1 MEENTNDNKIDSLYS
16 LEELV
21 KLGRINKSTYD
32 KVKLGSSIIEKKY
45 LEKETQYFKN
55 EKIYNTINNY
65 FNNISYIPDSEKE
78 EMKKI
83 IFRKIS
89 KYYRYPRQNIDENR
103 FEIISEI
110 GKGGFGKVMLC
121 KDKTTNEVFAMKKL
135 KYDLLINNAQ
145 LFHIK
150 TEKDILTMSNNDWKA
165 NLDYSFINDGYLYL
179 IMDYYPGGDLLHY
192 MNKKDTLT
200 EDEARFYIAEII
212 LAVDSLHKNNCIHRD
227 IKPDNFFIDKN
238 GHLKIGDFGLSI
250 ISNSISYPYTY
261 KWNKKNC
268 DEDSENLKKLIG
280 FSNVGSLLYVAPEV
294 IEKKGYGAEIDWW
307 SVGIIFYEMLVGF
320 PPFWGEN
327 DTPKT
332 TGLKLKHFKK
342 YLNIPKG
349 VNISSEAKKLIFG
362 FLSERENRLGVK
374 GFDEIKNHIFFKNFD
389 WENIRKMKPP
399 FVPNLVPFSNG
410 KLLFMKRRSLKFYTS
425 KENLKVVKTIFEKE
439 EKEKENKLK
448 KVNLNFYDFYYNKDL
463 AEVKYKIENNLE
475 EFIKNEI
482 ENYSKI
488 SSKSVNMT
496 LEETSTE
503 EIISLK
509 SNESGKNKK
518 KFLNNYYYNSDIKN
532 KTKSRFTCTDKKVNN
547 GKTSKFRKQ
556 KSIQIIPVKNLMNNL
571 RDNYRTLAKDKSL
584 RKSHNFEMFPKRKS
598 SNNSIIIK
606 DNESINSDTAKPRKI
621 NFLPKKE
628 KKANINISLNRL
640 KNEIGKKI
648 INDYDTKKIKI
659 NGKLIMIK
667 KNLGK

>member
-1 MEENTNDNKIDSLYS
+1 MEEKSNDNKTNFLYS

-45 LEKETQYFKN
+45 LEKENQYFKN
-55 EKIYNTINNY
+55 EKIYNAINNY
-65 FNNISYIPDSEKE
+65 FNNISYMPESEKE
-78 EMKKI
+78 EMKKV

-89 KYYRYPRQNIDENR
+89 KYYRYQRQKIDENR

-110 GKGGFGKVMLC
+110 GKGGFGKVKLC
-121 KDKTTNEVFAMKKL
+121 RDKTTNEVLAMKKL

-150 TEKDILTMSNNDWKA
+150 TEKDILTMPNNVWKA

-212 LAVDSLHKNNCIHRD
+212 LAVDSLHKSNCIHRD

-250 ISNSISYPYTY
+250 ISNSITYPYTY

-268 DEDSENLKKLIG
+268 DGDSENLKKLIG

-294 IEKKGYGAEIDWW
+294 IEKKSYGAEIDWW

-327 DTPKT
+327 DTPKA
-332 TGLKLKHFKK
+332 TGLKLKNFKK

-349 VNISSEAKKLIFG
+349 VNISPEAKKLIFD
-362 FLSERENRLGVK
+362 FLSERENRLGVN
-374 GFDEIKNHIFFKNFD
+374 GIDEIKKHIFFKNFD
-389 WENIRKMKPP
+389 WDNVRKMKPP
-399 FVPNLVPFSNG
+399 FVPNLVPFGNG
-410 KLLFMKRRSLKFYTS
+410 NLLFMKRRSLKFYTS
-425 KENLKVVKTIFEKE
+425 KENLKIAKTIFEKE

-463 AEVKYKIENNLE
+463 VEIKNQIENNLE

-482 ENYSKI
+482 ENFSKI
-488 SSKSVNMT
+488 SSRSVNMT

-509 SNESGKNKK
+509 SNESGKIKK

-532 KTKSRFTCTDKKVNN
+532 KTMSRFNCNDKKANDN
-547 GKTSKFRKQ
+547 MASRFRKQ
-556 KSIQIIPVKNLMNNL
+556 KSIQIIPVRNLMNNL
-571 RDNYRTLAKDKSL
+571 KGNYRTLVKDKSL

-606 DNESINSDTAKPRKI
+606 DNESINSDVVKSIKI
-621 NFLPKKE
+621 NFLNKKE
-628 KKANINISLNRL
+628 KKANLNISINRY
-640 KNEIGKKI
+640 KNEFGKKI

-667 KNLGK
+667 KNIGK

>member
-1 MEENTNDNKIDSLYS
+1 MEEKTNDNKTNSLYS

-55 EKIYNTINNY
+55 EKIYNEINNY

-78 EMKKI
+78 EMKKV

-89 KYYRYPRQNIDENR
+89 KYYRYPRQKIDESR

-110 GKGGFGKVMLC
+110 GKGGFGKVKLC
-121 KDKTTNEVFAMKKL
+121 RDKTTNEVLAMKKL
-135 KYDLLINNAQ
+135 NYDLLINNAQ

-150 TEKDILTMSNNDWKA
+150 TEKDILTMSNNVWKA
-165 NLDYSFINDGYLYL
+165 NLDYSFINDGYLCF

-250 ISNSISYPYTY
+250 LSNSISYPYTY

-268 DEDSENLKKLIG
+268 DGDSEKLKKLIG

-294 IEKKGYGAEIDWW
+294 IEKKSYGAEIDWW

-320 PPFWGEN
+320 PPFWGES
-327 DTPKT
+327 DTPKA
-332 TGLKLKHFKK
+332 TGLKLKNFKK

-349 VNISSEAKKLIFG
+349 VNISPEAKKLIFD
-362 FLSERENRLGVK
+362 FLSERENRLGVN
-374 GFDEIKNHIFFKNFD
+374 GIDEIKNHKFFKNFD

-399 FVPNLVPFSNG
+399 FVPNLVPFG
-410 KLLFMKRRSLKFYTS
+410 KGNLLFMKRRSLKFYTS
-425 KENLKVVKTIFEKE
+425 KENLNVAKTIFEKE

-448 KVNLNFYDFYYNKDL
+448 KVNLHFYDFYYNKDL
-463 AEVKYKIENNLE
+463 VEVKNQIENNLE

-482 ENYSKI
+482 ENFSKI
-488 SSKSVNMT
+488 SSRSVNMT

-518 KFLNNYYYNSDIKN
+518 KFLNNSFFNSDIKN
-532 KTKSRFTCTDKKVNN
+532 KTKSRFTCSDKKPN
-547 GKTSKFRKQ
+547 GCMTSKFRKQ
-556 KSIQIIPVKNLMNNL
+556 KSIQIIPVRNLMNNL

-584 RKSHNFEMFPKRKS
+584 RKSHNFEIFPKRKS

-606 DNESINSDTAKPRKI
+606 DNESINSEVVKPRKI
-621 NFLPKKE
+621 NFLTKKE
-628 KKANINISLNRL
+628 KKTNINISMNRY
-640 KNEIGKKI
+640 KNEFCKKI
-648 INDYDTKKIKI
+648 TSDYDTKKIKI
-659 NGKLIMIK
+659 NGKLIMVK

>member
-1 MEENTNDNKIDSLYS
+1 MKEKPNDNKTNSLYS

-45 LEKETQYFKN
+45 LEKEIQYSKN

-65 FNNISYIPDSEKE
+65 FNNISYISDSEKE
-78 EMKKI
+78 EMKKL

-89 KYYRYPRQNIDENR
+89 KYYRYSRQKIDENR

-110 GKGGFGKVMLC
+110 GKGGFGKVKLC
-121 KDKTTNEVFAMKKL
+121 RDKITNEVLAMKKL

-150 TEKDILTMSNNDWKA
+150 TEKDILSSNNNIWKA
-165 NLDYSFINDGYLYL
+165 NLNYSFINDGYLYF
-179 IMDYYPGGDLLHY
+179 IMDCYPGGDLLHF

-238 GHLKIGDFGLSI
+238 GHLKMGDFGLSI
-250 ISNSISYPYTY
+250 ISNNITYPYTY
-261 KWNKKNC
+261 KSNNNNC
-268 DEDSENLKKLIG
+268 NEDSENIKKLIG
-280 FSNVGSLLYVAPEV
+280 FSNVGSLFYVAPEV
-294 IEKKGYGAEIDWW
+294 IEKKSYGAEIDWL

-327 DTPKT
+327 DTPKA
-332 TGLKLKHFKK
+332 TGLKLKNFKK

-349 VNISSEAKKLIFG
+349 VNISPEAKKLIFD
-362 FLSERENRLGVK
+362 FLSERENRLGVN
-374 GFDEIKNHIFFKNFD
+374 GIDEIKNHVFFKNFN
-389 WENIRKMKPP
+389 WENVRKMKPP
-399 FVPNLVPFSNG
+399 FVPNLAPFEDDN
-410 KLLFMKRRSLKFYTS
+410 LEFMKGRSLKFCTN
-425 KENLKVVKTIFEKE
+425 KENLKCPKNIFEKE
-439 EKEKENKLK
+439 EEEKENKLK
-448 KVNLNFYDFYYNKDL
+448 KVNLHFYDFYYNKEL
-463 AEVKYKIENNLE
+463 VELKYKIENNLE

-482 ENYSKI
+482 ENFSTI

-509 SNESGKNKK
+509 SSDSGKNKK

-532 KTKSRFTCTDKKVNN
+532 KAKSRFTYSEKKNN
-547 GKTSKFRKQ
+547 DSITSKFHKQ
-556 KSIQIIPVKNLMNNL
+556 KSIQIIPVRNLMNNL
-571 RDNYRTLAKDKSL
+571 QDNYKTLTKDKSL

-598 SNNSIIIK
+598 SNNSTIIK
-606 DNESINSDTAKPRKI
+606 DNDIINSDIKPRKI
-621 NFLPKKE
+621 NFLTKKE
-628 KKANINISLNRL
+628 KKTNINISMNNY
-640 KNEIGKKI
+640 KNEFGKKI

-667 KNLGK
+667 KTLGK